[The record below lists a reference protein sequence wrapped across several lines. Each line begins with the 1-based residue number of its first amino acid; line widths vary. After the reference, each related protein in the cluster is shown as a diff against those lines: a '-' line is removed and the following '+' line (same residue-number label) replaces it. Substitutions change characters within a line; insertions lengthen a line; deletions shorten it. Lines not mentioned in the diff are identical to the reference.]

1 MASTQWVRGFN
12 AADSWTGGTWLLAS
26 LAAGL
31 KIHRLRFTWGFTI
44 DTPALTDMQN
54 VAFNLMAFGWVTT
67 VGNGSEPVPPA
78 KTSPGDAA
86 PPLQR
91 WLWWETRAPVVTAIS
106 EASGVISWRD
116 SGPQDQQDGRG
127 QVLASPLPPGDTLN
141 LWASWEGNY
150 GLDAEDNACIWMG
163 VSALVSN

>member
-1 MASTQWVRGFN
+1 MASTQWLRGFN
-12 AADSWTGGTWLLAS
+12 QSQAWTGGTWLLAS
-26 LAAGL
+26 ITPGL
-31 KIHRLRFTWGFTI
+31 KLLRLRFSWGFYL

-54 VAFNLMAFGWVTT
+54 VAANLLAFGWVTT

-91 WLWWETRAPVVTAIS
+91 WLWWETRQPVCSAID
-106 EASGVISWRD
+106 ERAGVIAWRD
-116 SGPQDQQDGRG
+116 SGPQDRMDGRG
-127 QVLASPLPPGDTLN
+127 MVVASPIPAGQFLN

-150 GLDAEDNACIWMG
+150 GLDPEDNVSIWMG